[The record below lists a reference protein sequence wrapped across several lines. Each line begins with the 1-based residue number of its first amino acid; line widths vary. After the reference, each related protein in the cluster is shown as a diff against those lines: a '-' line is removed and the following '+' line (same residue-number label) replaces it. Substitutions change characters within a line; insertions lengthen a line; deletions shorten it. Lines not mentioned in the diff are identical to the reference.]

1 MKICCMYMYVGE
13 GNGTPVTLPGD
24 SVDRGAWQ
32 FTVHSVTK
40 SWT

>member
-1 MKICCMYMYVGE
+1 MQICFMYMYVEE
-13 GNGTPVTLPGD
+13 GNGTPVTSPLE

-40 SWT
+40 SRT